1 MSRSVGV
8 LAHAAVPTRAE
19 SPGLSGRVGATLEQ
33 RYRGGAVSLRET
45 QTHGCSEM
53 LRRTTQHVNTK
64 LLAAEIPCTT
74 AGTGATIP
82 LLARSRVLRRGG
94 HVRPA
99 SRVPPARPRRTR
111 EAPQA
116 AGPGGGAEFVTE
128 PRDHH
133 ALRTR
138 LCLVNSNRRATPFR
152 PGIVHCIWA
161 NRAVTGSAGRFRT
174 GVKSIRHWSRFT
186 SQAFV
191 KRHYIKLHTCKMYNI
206 RTTDARDHL

>member
-1 MSRSVGV
+1 M
-8 LAHAAVPTRAE
+8 AAW
-19 SPGLSGRVGATLEQ
+19 EQ
-33 RYRGGAVSLRET
+33 RYRGRAVSLRET

-64 LLAAEIPCTT
+64 LLASEIPCNR
-74 AGTGATIP
+74 GDGRDDSAT
-82 LLARSRVLRRGG
+82 RVLGYYDGG
-94 HVRPA
+94 DTF
-99 SRVPPARPRRTR
+99 VPPPAIRPPGAARRTR

-133 ALRTR
+133 IEDSPLSREFESTGDAVSTWDCSLYM
-138 LCLVNSNRRATPFR
+138 
-152 PGIVHCIWA
+152 GY
-161 NRAVTGSAGRFRT
+161 RAVTGSGRFRT

-191 KRHYIKLHTCKMYNI
+191 KRHYIKLHT
-206 RTTDARDHL
+206 

>member
-1 MSRSVGV
+1 M
-8 LAHAAVPTRAE
+8 AAW
-19 SPGLSGRVGATLEQ
+19 EQ
-33 RYRGGAVSLRET
+33 RYRGRAVSLRET

-64 LLAAEIPCTT
+64 LLASEIPCNR
-74 AGTGATIP
+74 GDGRDDSAT
-82 LLARSRVLRRGG
+82 RVLRRGG

-133 ALRTR
+133 IEDSPLSREFESTGDAVSTWDCSLYM
-138 LCLVNSNRRATPFR
+138 
-152 PGIVHCIWA
+152 GY
-161 NRAVTGSAGRFRT
+161 RAVTGSGRVRT

-186 SQAFV
+186 SQAS
-191 KRHYIKLHTCKMYNI
+191 LHKITYMYNI

>member
-1 MSRSVGV
+1 MTIVAKCRCAGSRRG
-8 LAHAAVPTRAE
+8 TDE
-19 SPGLSGRVGATLEQ
+19 SGEPWFEWPRGSNVIGGARSASGRPRPMAA
-33 RYRGGAVSLRET
+33 RRCFDARRS
-45 QTHGCSEM
+45 M
-53 LRRTTQHVNTK
+53 LTRNFWRPRSR
-64 LLAAEIPCTT
+64 AT

-133 ALRTR
+133 IEDSPLSREFESTGDAVSTWDCSL
-138 LCLVNSNRRATPFR
+138 LM
-152 PGIVHCIWA
+152 GY
-161 NRAVTGSAGRFRT
+161 RAVTGSGRFRT

>member
-1 MSRSVGV
+1 MAARRCFDARRSMLTRNFWRPRSR
-8 LAHAAVPTRAE
+8 A
-19 SPGLSGRVGATLEQ
+19 
-33 RYRGGAVSLRET
+33 
-45 QTHGCSEM
+45 
-53 LRRTTQHVNTK
+53 
-64 LLAAEIPCTT
+64 T

-82 LLARSRVLRRGG
+82 ATRVLRRGG

-133 ALRTR
+133 IEDSPLSREFESTGDAVSTWDCSLYM
-138 LCLVNSNRRATPFR
+138 
-152 PGIVHCIWA
+152 GY
-161 NRAVTGSAGRFRT
+161 RAVTGSAGRFRT

-191 KRHYIKLHTCKMYNI
+191 KRHYIKLYIHVRCITFEQQTPETTYEMQPITSCS
-206 RTTDARDHL
+206 RTGTA

>member
-1 MSRSVGV
+1 MTIVAKCRCAGSRRG
-8 LAHAAVPTRAE
+8 TDE
-19 SPGLSGRVGATLEQ
+19 SGEPWFEWPRGSNVIGGARSASGRPRPMAA
-33 RYRGGAVSLRET
+33 RRCFDARRS
-45 QTHGCSEM
+45 M
-53 LRRTTQHVNTK
+53 LTRNFWRPRSR
-64 LLAAEIPCTT
+64 AT

-82 LLARSRVLRRGG
+82 ATRVLRRGG

-133 ALRTR
+133 IEDAR
-138 LCLVNSNRRATPFR
+138 LCLVNSNRDFRIARATPFR

-161 NRAVTGSAGRFRT
+161 IGRSPARRGVSAQA
-174 GVKSIRHWSRFT
+174 S
-186 SQAFV
+186 SQFAIGHDSQV
-191 KRHYIKLHTCKMYNI
+191 KRLSSV
-206 RTTDARDHL
+206 TT

>member
-1 MSRSVGV
+1 MV
-8 LAHAAVPTRAE
+8 AAW
-19 SPGLSGRVGATLEQ
+19 EQ
-33 RYRGGAVSLRET
+33 RYRGRAVSLRET

-64 LLAAEIPCTT
+64 LLASEIPCNR
-74 AGTGATIP
+74 GDGRDDSAT
-82 LLARSRVLRRGG
+82 RVLRRG

-133 ALRTR
+133 IEDSPLW
-138 LCLVNSNRRATPFR
+138 LVNSNRRATPFR
-152 PGIVHCIWA
+152 PGIVHCMGY
-161 NRAVTGSAGRFRT
+161 RAVTAHRLRGVSAQA
-174 GVKSIRHWSRFT
+174 S
-186 SQAFV
+186 SQFAIGHDSQV
-191 KRHYIKLHTCKMYNI
+191 KRHYIKLHTCTCI
-206 RTTDARDHL
+206 TFEQQTPVTTYEMQPITSCSPREPPKAKR